1 MAKAQDAVG
10 LVEDEGL
17 ACRPSRAGDAM
28 VKAANVELVG
38 YESIG
43 GGLVTAIV
51 RGDVAAV
58 KAATDA
64 GAASGRADRRGGGG
78 ARDREAAREPRPD
91 RADRRCRRGAGTR
104 PLVARRR
111 KEAPHAR

>member
-1 MAKAQDAVG
+1 MANPTDAVG
-10 LVEDEGL
+10 LVETKGYVAAVE
-17 ACRPSRAGDAM
+17 AGDAM

-43 GGLVTAIV
+43 GGLVTAVV

-64 GAASGRADRRGGGG
+64 GAAAASRVSEVAAVHVIAKPHEALSNLLSLG
-78 ARDREAAREPRPD
+78 A
-91 RADRRCRRGAGTR
+91 TSS
-104 PLVARRR
+104 
-111 KEAPHAR
+111 